1 MLIASLLKYSSSPK
15 LLLKMLLGFIFPLV
29 GSCAKGC
36 ILKGL
41 QFCYRL
47 MKQKKENYEG
57 ERPLPNTS
65 SSKLNSRM
73 EKTSLS
79 LLFCFQTF
87 FFPGN
92 TLSFTLFSGVLHGS
106 HCSASWQ
113 ALLSIVFLISVSLIT
128 LKQNNYI
135 RNRLKQITEAIL
147 HLTPKYLQQ

>member
-1 MLIASLLKYSSSPK
+1 MKEKDLYQIPLQVSLTVGWKR
-15 LLLKMLLGFIFPLV
+15 LLF
-29 GSCAKGC
+29 
-36 ILKGL
+36 
-41 QFCYRL
+41 
-47 MKQKKENYEG
+47 
-57 ERPLPNTS
+57 
-65 SSKLNSRM
+65 
-73 EKTSLS
+73 
-79 LLFCFQTF
+79 LFCFASKLF